1 MSDVLVAQLRLLPD
15 TLGQHLLVSLVAL
28 LAGLLISAP
37 IAARAAS
44 KSRLAGASLATA
56 SVIQTIPSLALL
68 ALMVP
73 LLVIV
78 GGWAEQLGLPRP
90 RAIGFLPVVIA
101 LTLYSLLPIL
111 RNAITGLRNVDRT
124 LIEAARGLGMT
135 ERQVLVRV
143 QLPLAMP
150 VIIAGIRTATVWVV
164 GMATLSTAVGQTSL
178 GNHIFG
184 GLQTRNWT
192 AVLVGC
198 VAAAL
203 LAIVLDQLIGLIEVA
218 NRRRSRALGLVA
230 GTGLLLVLLGGLSPL
245 VFANDREVRGSLV
258 IGAKNFNEQFILA
271 ELMAVR
277 LRAQGLPAVTR
288 ESLGSTVAFDALAA
302 GELDLYV
309 DYTGTLWRTVLGR
322 QDSPDADTVLAETTE
337 WLQRELGMRCLGRLG
352 FENAYALAVRSET
365 ARALDLAT
373 IADLIPHTPSL
384 SLGSDIEFFNRPE
397 WPALRD
403 TYGLAFAETL
413 SMQPTLMYRAVAA
426 DEVDVITAF
435 SSDGRIAAYDL
446 VVLEDV
452 RAAFPPYDA
461 VLLLSGKAAARPEV
475 VAVLSELLDAID
487 VDLMRRANQMVDVDG
502 RPVSNAAAWLDQ
514 EIRARSR

>member
-1 MSDVLVAQLRLLPD
+1 VSDVLDAQLRLLPD

-28 LAGLLISAP
+28 LAGLLVSAP
-37 IAARAAS
+37 LAAWAARRP
-44 KSRLAGASLATA
+44 KVAGASLGVA

-73 LLVIV
+73 LLVAV
-78 GGWAEQLGLPRP
+78 GGWAEGVGLPRP

-111 RNAITGLRNVDRT
+111 RNAITGLRNVDAT
-124 LIEAARGLGMT
+124 LVDAARGLGMT
-135 ERQVLVRV
+135 ERQVLLRV
-143 QLPLAMP
+143 QLPLALP

-203 LAIVLDQLIGLIEVA
+203 LAIVLDQLIGLGERA
-218 NRRRSRALGLVA
+218 SRNRNRAQGA
-230 GTGLLLVLLGGLSPL
+230 GAAAGLLLVVVGGLSPI
-245 VFANDREVRGSLV
+245 VFADDRGGERPLV

-271 ELMAVR
+271 DLLADR
-277 LRAQGLPAVTR
+277 LRDAGLPAVTR

-309 DYTGTLWRTVLGR
+309 DYSGTLWRTVLKR
-322 QDSPDADTVLAETTE
+322 QDTPDAETVLSETTA
-337 WLQRELGMRCLGRLG
+337 WLQREVGVRCLGRLG
-352 FENAYALAVRSET
+352 FENAYALAVRAGT
-365 ARALDLAT
+365 AEALGLSTITDLV
-373 IADLIPHTPSL
+373 PHAPSL
-384 SLGSDIEFFNRPE
+384 SIGSDIEFFNRPE
-397 WPALRD
+397 WPRLRD
-403 TYGLAFAETL
+403 TYGLAFAETV
-413 SMQPTLMYRAVAA
+413 SMQPTLMYRAASSG
-426 DEVDVITAF
+426 EVDVITAF

-446 VVLEDV
+446 VVLDDA

-461 VLLLSGKAAARPEV
+461 VLLLGERAAARPEV
-475 VAVLSELLDAID
+475 VAALSGLLDTID
-487 VDLMRRANQMVDVDG
+487 VTTMRRANQMVDVDG
-502 RPVSNAAAWLDQ
+502 RPVADAATWLAN

>member
-1 MSDVLVAQLRLLPD
+1 VNDVLEAQLRLLPD
-15 TLGQHLLVSLVAL
+15 TLSQHLLVSLVAL

-37 IAARAAS
+37 IAAQAARRP
-44 KSRLAGASLATA
+44 KLAGASLGVA

-73 LLVIV
+73 LLAAL
-78 GGWAEQLGLPRP
+78 GAWAEGVGLPRP

-111 RNAITGLRNVDRT
+111 RNAITGLRNVDST
-124 LIEAARGLGMT
+124 LVEAARGLGMT
-135 ERQVLVRV
+135 DRQLLLRV
-143 QLPLAMP
+143 QLPLALP

-203 LAIVLDQLIGLIEVA
+203 LAIALDQLIGLAERA
-218 NRRRSRALGLVA
+218 SRRRSRAQGLGAAAGLALV
-230 GTGLLLVLLGGLSPL
+230 VLGGLSPIL
-245 VFANDREVRGSLV
+245 FAGAQGTERPLV

-271 ELMAVR
+271 DVLAER
-277 LRAQGLPAVTR
+277 LRSAGLPATTR
-288 ESLGSTVAFDALAA
+288 ESLGSTVAFDALVA
-302 GELDLYV
+302 GELDMYV
-309 DYTGTLWRTVLGR
+309 DYSGTLWRTVLKR
-322 QDSPDADTVLAETTE
+322 EDTPDADTVLSETTA
-337 WLQRELGMRCLGRLG
+337 WLAREVGVRCLGRLG
-352 FENAYALAVRSET
+352 FENAYALAVRAQT
-365 ARALDLAT
+365 ASALGLSS
-373 IADLIPHTPSL
+373 IADLVPHAPSL
-384 SLGSDIEFFNRPE
+384 SIGSDIEFFSRPE
-397 WPALRD
+397 WPRLRD
-403 TYGLAFAETL
+403 TYGLAFADTV
-413 SMQPTLMYRAVAA
+413 SMQPTLMYRAVAS

-446 VVLEDV
+446 VVLDDT

-461 VLLLSGKAAARPEV
+461 VLLLSERAASRPDV
-475 VAVLSELLDAID
+475 VAALSGLLGTID
-487 VDLMRRANQMVDVDG
+487 VRTMRRANQMVDVDG
-502 RPVSNAAAWLDQ
+502 RPVVEAAAWLAR
-514 EIRARSR
+514 EVRARSR